1 MNGSRKKPLISIID
15 DDEPYREATA
25 GLIKSLGFAVAAF
38 PSAVDFLQSSDLR
51 NTCCLMTDI
60 NMQPMTGLE
69 LYDHLVR
76 SGYAIP
82 TILITA
88 YPDDTARARAL
99 ADGVICYLSKP
110 CDEDALIECVRSAL
124 KRGKP

>member
-1 MNGSRKKPLISIID
+1 MNGSPKKPLISIID

-38 PSAVDFLQSSDLR
+38 PSAEDFLKSSDLR

-60 NMQPMTGLE
+60 NMKPMTGLE
-69 LYDHLVR
+69 LHDYLVR

-88 YPDDTARARAL
+88 YPDETARARAL
-99 ADGVICYLSKP
+99 AHGVICYLSKP
-110 CDEDALIECVRSAL
+110 CNEDALIECVRSAL
-124 KRGKP
+124 KVSKL